1 MARPRVE
8 MLPAQRRAAILER
21 LKQHGAATIH
31 ELAAHLGASAST
43 VRRDLEYLE
52 EAGYLERTHG
62 GALLQPTHRT
72 TFEPEPSIAAETAWP
87 QKRVIGA
94 AAAGLLSAGQSVIFD
109 ASTTVEAAAIAA
121 VARGLALTA
130 VTNSL
135 DVAARFAGVPSVRLV
150 VVGGSA
156 RPGSGTLTGDPG
168 QSFLETVHADV
179 ALIGVHAI
187 TPPAFTETALEVAAM
202 KQRMIAA
209 ARRVVVLA
217 DGTKFGAPSFATICR
232 AESIDALITDD
243 GAPAD
248 ALAALRELGVEVTVV
263 PADPGD
269 GGAGEGATPAAAAA
283 EPRE

>member
-1 MARPRVE
+1 MAAR
-8 MLPAQRRAAILER
+8 
-21 LKQHGAATIH
+21 
-31 ELAAHLGASAST
+31 
-43 VRRDLEYLE
+43 
-52 EAGYLERTHG
+52 

-87 QKRVIGA
+87 QKRAIGA
-94 AAAGLLSAGQSVIFD
+94 AAARLLCAGQSVIFD
-109 ASTTVEAAAIAA
+109 SSTTVEAAAMAA
-121 VARGLALTA
+121 VARGLSLTA

-135 DVAARFAGVPSVRLV
+135 GVAARFAGVPTVRLV

-217 DGTKFGAPSFATICR
+217 DGSKFGAPSFATICR
-232 AESIDALITDD
+232 ADRIDALITDD

-248 ALAALRELGVEVTVV
+248 ALAALRDQGIAVTVV
-263 PADPGD
+263 DVDPAGQ
-269 GGAGEGATPAAAAA
+269 EGSAAAPAAA
-283 EPRE
+283 EPPR